1 MACVS
6 GEVGQVRDSAEVVIV
21 GGGVIGLSIA
31 YHLTKLGMRDVLLLE
46 RHQVTSGTSWHAAG
60 IVGPL
65 RSSMNLTKLSIY
77 STELF
82 AALEEETGQATGYR
96 RTGGYWLA
104 QSSERLIELERTAA
118 MGELVGLEVAILRA
132 AEIARRLPMLG
143 CDDLAGALWVE
154 KDGQANPV
162 DLCMAY
168 LKGARSGGLRLRED
182 CPVVALERRGDRIAG
197 VRTAGGERIDAG
209 SVVLAGGVWS
219 RDLAA
224 TVGAAVPVQAVE
236 HMYIVT
242 EPVPDLPRPFPVL
255 RDLDGGIYIK
265 EDAGKLVLG
274 GFEPDAKTW
283 DSAGSNGNT
292 PFLELPEDWEQFEPF
307 MTAGLKRMPLLERA
321 GVTHFMN
328 GPEGFTPDTKQLMGQ
343 VPGLRGLYVAAGF
356 NSIGIV
362 SSAGAGR
369 ALAEWVSEGEPA
381 MDLWEV
387 DIARFA
393 APEAT
398 KRFLEERVRE
408 SVADQFAMHWPFKQ
422 KESARD
428 LRRLPLHHELAAA
441 GAVFGAPAG
450 WERPLWYA
458 NAPEER
464 SFRYGQ
470 GRQAWWPAAEREAL
484 ALRERVALFD
494 LTPFTKLDVSGSESL
509 RLLQQVAGAD
519 LDVPIGRAVYSQF
532 LNRRGGIEAD
542 VTVTRLGET
551 RFRVVSGAATRW
563 RDLAWLEAA
572 RDRLALRAEIF
583 DATSAETVLAVMGPE
598 APALLSTV
606 SGVDCSAEAFP
617 FGWAKEIAVGMAS
630 ARALSVSFVGERG
643 WELYLPNEL
652 AYQAYRALLDAGAS
666 QGLAHAGH
674 FCLDSC
680 RLEKGFR
687 HWGHDIGP
695 EDTPL
700 EAGLGFALAWDKPGG
715 FQGREALLRQRQAGV
730 SRRLLQ
736 FEVEAERPLLL
747 HDEPLYRDGRLVGQ
761 TTSGGL
767 GFRSGLALALGYV
780 ETAPEATRAEVLAG
794 RYEIKI
800 AGRRHPARA
809 LARPPYDPKG
819 LRMRGLA

>member
-1 MACVS
+1 M
-6 GEVGQVRDSAEVVIV
+6 RDSAEVVIV

-31 YHLTKLGMRDVLLLE
+31 YHLTKLGLRDVLLLE

-65 RSSMNLTKLSIY
+65 RSSMNLTKLSVY

-96 RTGGYWLA
+96 QTGGYWLA
-104 QSSERLIELERTAA
+104 QSPDRLLELERTAA
-118 MGELVGLEVAILRA
+118 MGELAGLEVAMLEPG
-132 AEIARRLPMLG
+132 EIARQLPLLAY
-143 CDDLAGALWVE
+143 DDLAGALWVA

-168 LKGARSGGLRLRED
+168 LKGAKAGGLRLEEGCR
-182 CPVVALERRGDRIAG
+182 VTALERQ
-197 VRTAGGERIDAG
+197 GERVTGVVTAAGESIRAG

-224 TVGAAVPVQAVE
+224 TAGAAVPVQAVE

-242 EPVPDLPRPFPVL
+242 DPVADLPQPFPIL
-255 RDLDGGIYIK
+255 RDLEGGIYIK

-274 GFEPDAKTW
+274 GFEPDAKPW
-283 DSAGSNGNT
+283 DAAGPNGDT

-307 MTAGLKRMPLLERA
+307 MSAGLKRLPLLERA

-328 GPEGFTPDTKQLMGQ
+328 GPEGFTPDTKQVMGR
-343 VPGLRGLYVAAGF
+343 VPGLDGLYVATGF

-369 ALAEWVSEGEPA
+369 ALAEWVKDGEPG

-408 SVADQFAMHWPFKQ
+408 AVADQFAMHWPFKQ
-422 KESARD
+422 MRSARD

-458 NAPEER
+458 QSPEEG
-464 SFRYGQ
+464 SFRYSQ
-470 GRQAWWPAAEREAL
+470 EQQAWWPAAEREAL
-484 ALRERVALFD
+484 TLRDRVALFE
-494 LTPFTKLDVSGSESL
+494 LTPFTKLDVSGPDSL
-509 RLLQQVAGAD
+509 QLLQQVAGAD
-519 LDVPIGRAVYSQF
+519 LEVPVGRAVYSQL
-532 LNRRGGIEAD
+532 LNPRGGIEAD
-542 VTVTRLGET
+542 VTVTRLAET
-551 RFRVVSGAATRW
+551 RFRIVSGAATR
-563 RDLAWLEAA
+563 RKDLAWLQAV

-583 DATSAETVLAVMGPE
+583 DATSAECVLGLMGPAAPAVLA
-598 APALLSTV
+598 AV
-606 SGVDCSAEAFP
+606 SGEDCSPEAFP
-617 FGWAKEIAVGMAS
+617 FGWAKEVAVGMAV
-630 ARALSVSFVGERG
+630 ARAVSVSFVGERG
-643 WELYLPNEL
+643 WELYVPNEL
-652 AYQAYRALLDAGAS
+652 AHQAYKALLEAGVAH
-666 QGLAHAGH
+666 GLAHAGH

-700 EAGLGFALAWDKPGG
+700 EAGLGFALAWDKQSG
-715 FQGREALLRQRQAGV
+715 FQGRDALFRQRQEGV
-730 SRRLLQ
+730 NRRLLH
-736 FEVEAERPLLL
+736 FAVEADRPLLL

-767 GFRSGLALALGYV
+767 GFRCSLALALGYV
-780 ETAPEATRAEVLAG
+780 STAPDASRDELLAG
-794 RYEIKI
+794 PYEIKV
-800 AGRRHPARA
+800 AGRRYPARA
-809 LARPPYDPKG
+809 LDRPPYDPKG
-819 LRMRGLA
+819 LRPRGLA